1 MNKHCFRKISVVTY
15 NSKKFQV
22 FQDEKNR
29 YAFLEIDKDNKF
41 HYPSLEDFIGLV
53 NIFSKDLDKEVYHRN
68 SKNSETMYYFKSFV
82 CTSTALLALSSALY
96 FGLKSQNIFTNDK
109 IPDVISFADTYEPE
123 ELKQDNLGDT
133 TVEVTIE
140 KQSEK
145 EEPKVVV
152 SIPKTQET
160 THIKRKIV
168 TEDMYG
174 VYGNQVDIYDSVA
187 LNKFLGEKD
196 ISIVDIN
203 NAVDNNDS
211 LDPELKS
218 VIKDFADQMIKT
230 YPSIDMRLFYE
241 NVKRLNVVYETQES
255 INNHGYVSAWYNY
268 EFGEIHINKD
278 INLSKG
284 SYDLMVLRHELGH
297 MISLGILKEND
308 QKIVSLIKNGA
319 YGEYLQ
325 ESIDVILSSKP
336 FESEYSFTDFGYG
349 INTNELEAV
358 LDVIPNVDYSIL
370 ANQDVYNI
378 AEYLDTVNPNEIS
391 ALRFIDLMDMQTICY
406 YNINSL
412 QMENTE
418 FKELYRYIANTYL
431 NNVVTSDMS
440 YDEIIN
446 IKDNLINDLN
456 KNISYVNNVTYYD
469 EINNAF
475 NDYMVENNI
484 EQNALVK

>member
-1 MNKHCFRKISVVTY
+1 MNKHSFRKISIVTY
-15 NSKKFQV
+15 NSKRFQV

-109 IPDVISFADTYEPE
+109 IPDVVSFVDTYEPE

-152 SIPKTQET
+152 SIPEPQENT
-160 THIKRKIV
+160 YTKSKVV
-168 TEDMYG
+168 TDDMYG
-174 VYGNQVDIYDSVA
+174 IYGNQVDIYDSTA

-203 NAVDNNDS
+203 NAIDNNAS
-211 LDPELKS
+211 LDTELKT
-218 VIKDFADQMIKT
+218 VIKDFAEQMIKT
-230 YPSIDMRLFYE
+230 YPKIDMRLFYE
-241 NVKRLNVVYETQES
+241 NINRLKVVYESQES
-255 INNHGYVSAWYNY
+255 INNHGDMTAWYNY

-284 SYDLMVLRHELGH
+284 SYDLMVLRHELCH

-308 QKIVSLIKNGA
+308 QTIVALIKNGA

-336 FESEYSFTDFGYG
+336 FKSEYSFTDFGYG

-358 LDVIPNVDYSIL
+358 LDVIPNVDYSVL

-378 AEYLDTVNPNEIS
+378 AAYLDSVNPNEIS
-391 ALRFIDLMDMQTICY
+391 ASRFIDLMDMQTICY

-418 FKELYRYIANTYL
+418 FKDLYRYIANTYL

-440 YDEIIN
+440 YDEIIG
-446 IKDNLINDLN
+446 IKENLINDLN
-456 KNISYVNNVTYYD
+456 KNLGYANNVTYYD
-469 EINNAF
+469 EINNTF
-475 NDYMVENNI
+475 NEYIEKNNI
-484 EQNALVK
+484 EQNYKTK